1 MTESLPLNKFWL
13 KYLDVKCLIDVASQR
28 VEDVIIGKPEE
39 ILRQL
44 ISENNLTEVEESRR
58 KLRMGREGKFY
69 TPDSVAL

>member
-1 MTESLPLNKFWL
+1 M
-13 KYLDVKCLIDVASQR
+13 IDVASQR

-58 KLRMGREGKFY
+58 KLRMEREGKFY